1 MRICIDID
9 GVICELRVADQN
21 YADLEPISGATEVIR
36 KLRNDGHYI
45 ILQTARHMKTT
56 ESNVGAV
63 LARQGMVTLKWLQ
76 DHGIEYDEI
85 YFGKPWADL
94 YIDDNALRF
103 TSWNEVV
110 EGLKN

>member
-9 GVICELRVADQN
+9 GVICELRAADQN
-21 YADLEPISGATEVIR
+21 YADLRPISGAMEVIR
-36 KLRNDGHYI
+36 RLRDDGHYI

-63 LARQGMVTLKWLQ
+63 IARQGMVTLKWLA
-76 DHGIEYDEI
+76 DNGIEYDEI

-94 YIDDNALRF
+94 YIDDNALKF
-103 TSWNEVV
+103 TSWNDVV